1 MTPTAQAIMG
11 ERGAD
16 SGRCGLRTA
25 HLLRSWGST
34 TWTVLNRRRAESGQ
48 VAVMLVILLPVLLGL
63 AGLVVDGGI
72 MFVHYRLGQAIVDDA
87 AYAAATALDE
97 ETLSGITNEVTLD
110 PAEAC
115 SLASEN
121 AAENSARNGGVLGSV
136 SCSVSGTNVT
146 VSGQVTSPTIFMR
159 IFGINQVA
167 FDLTSSAE
175 LKYGITEEGQ

>member
-1 MTPTAQAIMG
+1 MKLPLIRLPKISRHQ
-11 ERGAD
+11 
-16 SGRCGLRTA
+16 
-25 HLLRSWGST
+25 
-34 TWTVLNRRRAESGQ
+34 AESGQ
-48 VAVMLVILLPVLLGL
+48 IAVMLVILLPVLLGL

-97 ETLSGITNEVTLD
+97 ETLSGIINEVRLD

-121 AAENSARNGGVLGSV
+121 AAENSARNGGVLGGL
-136 SCSVSGTNVT
+136 SCSVSATNVT
-146 VSGQVTSPTIFMR
+146 VSGQITSPTIFMS
-159 IFGINQVA
+159 IFGINQVT

>member
-1 MTPTAQAIMG
+1 MKLPLIRLPKT
-11 ERGAD
+11 
-16 SGRCGLRTA
+16 S
-25 HLLRSWGST
+25 
-34 TWTVLNRRRAESGQ
+34 RRQSESGQ
-48 VAVMLVILLPVLLGL
+48 IAVMLTILLPVLLGL

-97 ETLSGITNEVTLD
+97 ETLSGITNEVKLD

-121 AAENSARNGGVLGSV
+121 AAENSVRNGGVLGGV
-136 SCSVSGTNVT
+136 SCRVSGTNVT
-146 VSGQVTSPTIFMR
+146 VSGRVTSPTIFMR
-159 IFGINQVA
+159 IFGIEQMS
-167 FDLTSSAE
+167 FELTSSAE